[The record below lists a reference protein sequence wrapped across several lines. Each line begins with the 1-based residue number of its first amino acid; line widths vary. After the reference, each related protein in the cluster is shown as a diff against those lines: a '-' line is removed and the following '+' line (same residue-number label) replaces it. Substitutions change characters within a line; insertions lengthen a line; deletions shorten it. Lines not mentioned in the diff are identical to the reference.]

1 MRRKLDK
8 YLGWWFLRREPA
20 AGPHPG
26 RTQLAHKPP
35 AHAAHPHRRPGPVG
49 PLEVDE
55 TPRSLFSQFLNSPHL
70 KSMVYQD
77 RLGTQQTCLE
87 IKSHCSKRG
96 RFIHAVCF
104 IATTTGA
111 DRCGKRH
118 FSRHLYIKINILPRQ
133 AQDKHRESTQNEDTF
148 ALGQLDGWI
157 HSGLPACVDW
167 GWRGQ

>member
-1 MRRKLDK
+1 MLWNLSGCFVSWRWTTSRRCTCLS
-8 YLGWWFLRREPA
+8 WPPA
-20 AGPHPG
+20 ASVSARSWIG
-26 RTQLAHKPP
+26 
-35 AHAAHPHRRPGPVG
+35 
-49 PLEVDE
+49 ESE
-55 TPRSLFSQFLNSPHL
+55 TFVSVFFFLSGSAW

-157 HSGLPACVDW
+157 YSGLPACVDW